1 MSIWSGWG
9 NAARFVSMA
18 TLICGVLLALPG
30 GSGKRTTPP
39 KSSTL
44 RVAGNDTANHLSTRD
59 FSRWKEAYSNL
70 SLSFEENQGQSAPQV
85 RFVSHG
91 PGYELFLTPQEA
103 VIALRRSRAW
113 NLSPLH
119 RAQYFRALR
128 QARQAGRMTVL
139 RMGLEGAN
147 PQAKISGIGP
157 LPGKVSYFLGN
168 RSERWRTGIPTY
180 SKVKYS
186 QVYPGVDLVFYGN
199 QKRLEYDFLV
209 APGTDP
215 KTIALNLKSARN
227 LRISQTGDLI
237 VTLAGGP
244 VVLRKPVIYQIANG
258 ERKPVN
264 GGYSLAGKHQLTFS
278 VSDYDRSRPLI
289 IDPVLNYSTYL
300 GGSAAGDVASS
311 IAVDSNGDTFV
322 TGTTFSTV
330 FPTQNG
336 FGAGTANGVA
346 FVTELNPSGTA
357 LLYSTYLGGT
367 GGDSGLG
374 IALDPTGN
382 VYVAGLTFSTD
393 FPTTPLTS
401 PTCSTSVA
409 ALKQGPNAG
418 AASGTSFVS
427 KINPTVSGA
436 CSLAYSSYLGGVS
449 GSSLP
454 DFANALAADA
464 SGNAYITGF
473 TASSPGSALANF
485 PITSNAF
492 QSTLGSSAG
501 NSYLT
506 KINTTLPGTQS
517 LIYST
522 YLGGNGADATSST
535 LGFGEDGLGVA
546 LDGSNN
552 AYIMGTTTSTNFPTT
567 SNALQPNTAPPAA
580 VAKGTA
586 FVSRFDTT
594 LSGGN
599 SLVYSTYLGGDVSEF
614 GTAIA
619 VKPNSTIAYVTG
631 ASGSPAFP
639 TFPANAFQTASA
651 TTFPAGFV
659 SLIDTSQ
666 PASTALVYS
675 TFLGGNTTAGFGI
688 NVDAQGNAYVAGG
701 TTQSTFPTSE
711 GAFQDAFATGASG
724 EGFLSK
730 LNPAGNGA
738 ADLVYSTLLGGSG
751 NSAVAGGEDAIHAIT
766 IDGSNNA
773 YITGPTFSATT
784 FPVYPPASAT
794 PPAFQTSLPSGA
806 TSAAF
811 VTKLTLIPTLSVSP
825 ASIDFGVQPE
835 GVTSAQQIVTLTNNT
850 SDPIPFAN
858 TDLAFSGAN
867 AGDFASPS
875 NTCGTSIAAGAS
887 CAVSVTFTPSAAAS
901 ESATLAITV
910 MVTNGGITT
919 SQIFKVSLNGTGSS
933 AVPGVLLSP
942 TSLTFG
948 GQLLTTT
955 SATQAVTLT
964 NNGTGPLTISSIAA
978 SGDFAQTNSCPP
990 STSTLAAGA
999 NCTISVR
1006 FAPTATAT
1014 RNGTLTI
1021 TDNGAGSP
1029 QTVPLS
1035 GTGWD
1040 FTLTAMSTQSVKA
1053 GNTATFNVTMT
1064 PLGGFNQAVGLAC
1077 SGAPN
1082 KSSCTVAPSSVTA
1095 SDGVTPQIAVVAV
1108 ATQGLLLPRPMT
1120 PTPPLSLRQI
1130 VPLALALLLLL
1141 MLLTTSRFRTQMG
1154 MLTFII
1160 ILNTVAGCGSYNG
1173 TTKGTTNLTITG
1185 TSGGVTKT
1193 ATVALTVN

>member
-1 MSIWSGWG
+1 MSIRGGWR
-9 NAARFVSMA
+9 NAARFVSIA

-30 GSGKRTTPP
+30 GFGKRGTPS
-39 KSSTL
+39 KSSAL
-44 RVAGNDTANHLSTRD
+44 RAAANETANHLSTRD

-70 SLSFEENQGQSAPQV
+70 SLSFEENQGQSAPEV
-85 RFVSHG
+85 RYVSHG

-103 VIALRRSRAW
+103 VIALQRSRAW

-128 QARQAGRMTVL
+128 QARQAESMTVL

-168 RSERWRTGIPTY
+168 RPERWRTGIPTY
-180 SKVKYS
+180 AKVKYS

-199 QKRLEYDFLV
+199 KKKLEYDFLV
-209 APGTDP
+209 APGVDP

-227 LRISQTGDLI
+227 LRISQSGDLI

-244 VVLRKPVIYQIANG
+244 VVLQKPVIYQFANG

-264 GGYSLAGKHQLTFS
+264 GSYSLAGKHQLTFS
-278 VSDYDRSRPLI
+278 VSAYDRSMPLI

-300 GGSAAGDVASS
+300 GGSAAGDVGSS
-311 IAVDSNGDTFV
+311 IAVDSNGDAFV
-322 TGTTFSTV
+322 TGTTFSTA

-336 FGAGTANGVA
+336 FGAGSSTNGVA

-427 KINPTVSGA
+427 KINPTVGGA
-436 CSLAYSSYLGGVS
+436 CSLVYSSYLGGVS

-454 DFANALAADA
+454 DFANAVAADA
-464 SGNAYITGF
+464 SGNAYIAGF
-473 TASSPGSALANF
+473 TGSSPGSALGNF
-485 PITSNAF
+485 PITSSAF

-501 NSYLT
+501 NAFLT
-506 KINTTLPGTQS
+506 KISTTLPGAQS

-522 YLGGNGADATSST
+522 YLGGNGAEATSST
-535 LGFGEDGLGVA
+535 LGFGEDGLGLA

-586 FVSRFDTT
+586 FVSRFDTA
-594 LSGGN
+594 LSGAN

-631 ASGSPAFP
+631 TSSSPAFL

-651 TTFPAGFV
+651 TTFPAAFV

-666 PASTALVYS
+666 PAGTALVYS
-675 TFLGGNTTAGFGI
+675 TFLGGNTTTGFGI
-688 NVDAQGNAYVAGG
+688 RADASGNAYIAGG
-701 TTQSTFPTSE
+701 TTQNAFPTSE
-711 GAFQDAFATGASG
+711 GAFQGAFATGASG

-738 ADLVYSTLLGGSG
+738 ADLVYSTLFGGSG
-751 NSAVAGGEDAIHAIT
+751 NSAVAGGEDTIHAIT

-794 PPAFQTSLPSGA
+794 PAAFQTSLPSGA
-806 TSAAF
+806 TSSAF
-811 VTKLTLIPTLSVSP
+811 VAKLTLIPTLSVSP
-825 ASIDFGVQPE
+825 ANINFGVQPQ
-835 GVTSAQQIVTLTNNT
+835 GVMSAQQTVTLTNNT

-858 TDLAFSGAN
+858 SDLAFNGAN
-867 AGDFASPS
+867 AADFASPS

-887 CAVSVTFTPSAAAS
+887 CTVSVTFTPSTSAA

-919 SQIFKVSLNGTGSS
+919 SQIFKVILSGTGSN
-933 AVPGVLLSP
+933 AAPGVSLSP

-955 SATQAVTLT
+955 SSAQAVTLT
-964 NNGTGPLTISSIAA
+964 NNGTGPLTISSVAA
-978 SGDFAQTNSCPP
+978 SGDFAETNTCP
-990 STSTLAAGA
+990 STLAAGA
-999 NCTISVR
+999 NCTISVT
-1006 FAPTATAT
+1006 FAPTATGT
-1014 RNGTLTI
+1014 RNGALTI
-1021 TDNGAGSP
+1021 ADNAAGSAQP
-1029 QTVPLS
+1029 VPLT

-1040 FTLTAMSTQSVKA
+1040 FTLTAPSSQSVKA
-1053 GNTATFNVTMT
+1053 GNTLMFNVTMT
-1064 PLGGFNQAVGLAC
+1064 PLGGFNQTVGLAC
-1077 SGAPN
+1077 SGAPY
-1082 KSSCTVAPSSVTA
+1082 KSNCTVAPTSVTA
-1095 SDGVTPQIAVVAV
+1095 SNGVAAQTAVVTV
-1108 ATQGLLLPRPMT
+1108 TTQGLLLPPPTT
-1120 PTPPLSLRQI
+1120 PTPPLSLRPI
-1130 VPLALALLLLL
+1130 VSMALALLLLL
-1141 MLLTTSRFRTQMG
+1141 MLLTASRLRTQMG
-1154 MLTFII
+1154 VLTL
-1160 ILNTVAGCGSYNG
+1160 ILILIAVAGCGSYNG

-1193 ATVALTVN
+1193 VPVALTVD